1 MRLTIVPS
9 DKMIILD
16 GEPVQ
21 CSHVD
26 LSWIP
31 TDVHAVQWD
40 GAKNSGQV
48 EYNTEG
54 KFPQIINEISVWQ
67 QAATDHANEK
77 IAQAN
82 EREAARNHL
91 AEVKEYRNALL
102 IWSDWTQGNDS
113 PLSDSKKAEYVTY
126 RQALRDLPVKIANE
140 AGLTAK
146 KLADDHSHSAW
157 PTPPT

>member
-82 EREAARNHL
+82 EREGGR
-91 AEVKEYRNALL
+91 
-102 IWSDWTQGNDS
+102 
-113 PLSDSKKAEYVTY
+113 
-126 RQALRDLPVKIANE
+126 
-140 AGLTAK
+140 
-146 KLADDHSHSAW
+146 
-157 PTPPT
+157 